1 MKRLMSAAVGRRF
14 RVWRV
19 RILGVVGF
27 GISGVC
33 EGKSQALKAKGLPAW
48 KLGFCANRVWG
59 LSGYG
64 LILLPQ

>member
-1 MKRLMSAAVGRRF
+1 MKPLMSAAVGRRF

-33 EGKSQALKAKGLPAW
+33 EGVGYKVEGKSQA
-48 KLGFCANRVWG
+48 
-59 LSGYG
+59 
-64 LILLPQ
+64 